1 MAKISDIL
9 KTYRKSVN
17 STSVSDSTI
26 ATVAEFIDT
35 GCYAINRV
43 LTGDIHKGI
52 PRGRITDLYGESQS
66 GKSLI
71 AANCAA
77 DAIQNKGYQFV
88 AYFDSEAGGLFE
100 LLKNRGV
107 DLDRIEHIPVH
118 SIEDA
123 TIKMLQLYDQ
133 LIAATVEW
141 KKDPEHNEE
150 PKVFAILDSAG
161 GLVSNKIVDDAN
173 KDKTAA
179 DMGANAKAKNS
190 LFKALMMRVAESNC
204 PLLILNHVYRNPGS
218 LFPSKIIEQPGGE
231 GLKFASH
238 VMLQMSK
245 LMIKSSDTD
254 YFTGNETDREDIG
267 FFKGNRV
274 RAFCVKNR
282 IVRPAFEAELYL
294 DFATGISKY
303 DGLIDDAV
311 KYGYIQEVRG
321 GYIVPSYSDKR
332 VTYKELV
339 KSDEIWNTF
348 IDKFNAESIEKMKY
362 SSPIIDEIKKSEE
375 VIEEIKGVE

>member
-1 MAKISDIL
+1 
-9 KTYRKSVN
+9 
-17 STSVSDSTI
+17 
-26 ATVAEFIDT
+26 
-35 GCYAINRV
+35 
-43 LTGDIHKGI
+43 
-52 PRGRITDLYGESQS
+52 
-66 GKSLI
+66 
-71 AANCAA
+71 
-77 DAIQNKGYQFV
+77 
-88 AYFDSEAGGLFE
+88 
-100 LLKNRGV
+100 
-107 DLDRIEHIPVH
+107 
-118 SIEDA
+118 
-123 TIKMLQLYDQ
+123 
-133 LIAATVEW
+133 
-141 KKDPEHNEE
+141 
-150 PKVFAILDSAG
+150 
-161 GLVSNKIVDDAN
+161 
-173 KDKTAA
+173 
-179 DMGANAKAKNS
+179 
-190 LFKALMMRVAESNC
+190 
-204 PLLILNHVYRNPGS
+204 
-218 LFPSKIIEQPGGE
+218 
-231 GLKFASH
+231 
-238 VMLQMSK
+238 MLQMSK

-348 IDKFNAESIEKMKY
+348 IDKFNSESIEKMKY